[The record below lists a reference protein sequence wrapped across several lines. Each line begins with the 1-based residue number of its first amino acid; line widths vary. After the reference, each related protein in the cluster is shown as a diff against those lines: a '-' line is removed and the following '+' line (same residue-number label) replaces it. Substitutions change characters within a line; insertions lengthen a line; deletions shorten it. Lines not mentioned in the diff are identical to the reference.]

1 MLTKRLTKIGNSRA
15 VIIDKPVLDVLGIED
30 DTEIQIAM
38 ENGALV
44 LRPASVTEHR
54 AKFRAAQKRI
64 IEKHGETFRKLA
76 K

>member
-15 VIIDKPVLDVLGIED
+15 IIIDKPVLDVLGIED
-30 DTEIQIAM
+30 DTEIQLVM

-44 LRPASVTEHR
+44 LRPAPVTER
-54 AKFRAAQKRI
+54 QMKFRTAQKRI
-64 IEKHGETFRKLA
+64 VEKHGETFRKLA